1 MHLGHPREGS
11 ETAPCPGPEGKR
23 GRAEGSINI
32 GRDGHCGSGTA
43 HDLESAERSHAR
55 RQGGRSCPSSGAR
68 DVGTRLEKGT
78 HLLRQWGGRAKRG
91 RGRARG
97 HPARGRRSTWPHARH
112 PLAGA
117 RAGRLTCS
125 TACSPSHGGG
135 DGAPRSTAARP
146 GLRGCDRETGRCDL
160 DKATSRERASTAG
173 APPLLHTVL
182 APSLEKGPQKMTAPP
197 EGFWAGPE
205 GAQAS
210 RPPERAGGS

>member
-43 HDLESAERSHAR
+43 HDLESAEQSHAR

-68 DVGTRLEKGT
+68 DVGTRLEKRT

-125 TACSPSHGGG
+125 TACSPCHGGG

-146 GLRGCDRETGRCDL
+146 GSAAVIGRPGAVTWTRRPAGSGLRQRG
-160 DKATSRERASTAG
+160 
-173 APPLLHTVL
+173 PLRSCTR
-182 APSLEKGPQKMTAPP
+182 SLLPV
-197 EGFWAGPE
+197 
-205 GAQAS
+205 
-210 RPPERAGGS
+210 